1 MQDIE
6 VYFNE
11 LERHL
16 DCPRRIR
23 KPFLDKTRQMA
34 NDFLQG
40 KPDATQQEMIAYLG
54 EPRELAQGFLE
65 SLDEEIIEPYKSRK
79 KLLLRGWIAILAIAL
94 IVVSIWGIHLC
105 LTPKKVEMNETLTI
119 YPEVSTP

>member
-1 MQDIE
+1 MQE
-6 VYFNE
+6 VENYLRE
-11 LERHL
+11 LNRHL
-16 DCPRRIR
+16 DCPKRIR

-34 NDFLQG
+34 EDFVQG
-40 KPDATQQEMIAYLG
+40 KPDATPQELMDYLG
-54 EPRELAQGFLE
+54 KPRELAQGFLE

-94 IVVSIWGIHLC
+94 IVVSVWGIHLC
-105 LTPKKVEMNETLTI
+105 LTPKKVEMTETLII